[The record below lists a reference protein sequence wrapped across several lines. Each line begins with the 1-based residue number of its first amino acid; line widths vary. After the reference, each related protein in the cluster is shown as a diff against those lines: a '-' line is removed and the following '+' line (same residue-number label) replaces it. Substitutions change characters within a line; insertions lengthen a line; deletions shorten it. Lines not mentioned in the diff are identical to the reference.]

1 MARPRKQGL
10 DYFPMDVDI
19 FDDAKML
26 DLNFK
31 YGYLGEIIY
40 IRLLT
45 MIYDNGYYLEKTV
58 PQMVMLLN
66 RKSGLKNK
74 VDEKLIEDII
84 LYLGDIDL
92 LDKSSLYKGIFTSKG
107 MQKQFILSTRRRK
120 NIDIEKHW
128 VLDANTMKELN
139 VVNATTCKQY
149 VSNNSVNVDT
159 NSIDVNSNSVN
170 VSNNE
175 VIVDNKYIKEKGKV
189 KIDKKIKDKGT
200 FQVPSLHFFT
210 SVLIENK
217 YIDEDSLEL
226 LKYNKLFEDALQFY
240 PYEDCLSV
248 MDYLMKYSKRT
259 EVPIENKYSF
269 LKESLFNNLEMLIKR
284 GEYKNETIEEF
295 FKRKLL

>member
-84 LYLGDIDL
+84 LYLGNS
-92 LDKSSLYKGIFTSKG
+92 KESSSMYLF
-107 MQKQFILSTRRRK
+107 L
-120 NIDIEKHW
+120 
-128 VLDANTMKELN
+128 
-139 VVNATTCKQY
+139 
-149 VSNNSVNVDT
+149 
-159 NSIDVNSNSVN
+159 
-170 VSNNE
+170 
-175 VIVDNKYIKEKGKV
+175 IK
-189 KIDKKIKDKGT
+189 
-200 FQVPSLHFFT
+200 
-210 SVLIENK
+210 
-217 YIDEDSLEL
+217 
-226 LKYNKLFEDALQFY
+226 
-240 PYEDCLSV
+240 
-248 MDYLMKYSKRT
+248 T
-259 EVPIENKYSF
+259 EVKKC
-269 LKESLFNNLEMLIKR
+269 KE
-284 GEYKNETIEEF
+284 GT
-295 FKRKLL
+295 